1 MSTVARRHTAA
12 VRAPRLKPV
21 SGGMDA
27 GSASGARSWAG
38 SALGAGLM
46 GPGRRAAWRRFALR
60 RWLAAAFAGLAV
72 LGGLGALQAQ
82 TAPETSAVVVAR
94 TDLPAGQRIT
104 ASDVEVTAWPVSVV
118 PGGVVSDPGLVVGR
132 VLASSVGP
140 GEALTQSRL
149 VGPGL
154 LVGQAPGLVAAIVP
168 LLDSA
173 AGLLARPG
181 VRVDVV
187 ASSGDVVARNAVV
200 LAVPRSAD
208 RSTAGWGSGEG
219 EPDSV
224 VVAVESA
231 VAAALARGG
240 GGDAPGGGSGFALV
254 LHPQ

>member
-1 MSTVARRHTAA
+1 M
-12 VRAPRLKPV
+12 
-21 SGGMDA
+21 
-27 GSASGARSWAG
+27 
-38 SALGAGLM
+38 GLV

-60 RWLAAAFAGLAV
+60 RGLAAAFAALAV

-104 ASDVEVTAWPVSVV
+104 ASDVMVRAWPVSVA
-118 PGGVVSDPGLVVGR
+118 PRGVVSDPAVVVGR
-132 VLASSVGP
+132 VLASAVGS
-140 GEALTQSRL
+140 GEAITPRRL

-154 LVGQAPGLVAAIVP
+154 LEGQAPGLVAAVVP
-168 LLDSA
+168 LLDGA

-187 ASSGDVVARNAVV
+187 ASSGEVVARDAVV
-200 LAVPRSAD
+200 LAVPEGAD
-208 RSTAGWGSGEG
+208 RSTAGWASGDG
-219 EPDSV
+219 GPDSV

-231 VAAALARGG
+231 VAPALARGG
-240 GGDAPGGGSGFALV
+240 DGDAPGGGSGFALV